1 MRFDMTTYVSRLLF
15 LLICLAFV
23 TGCKKATTT
32 TTDPDPDI
40 AAKVSGRYTIT
51 TLTTTQPVT
60 SYSGT
65 VFIIRNG
72 TTIDT
77 VDLTLSYATAGS
89 SGSSSFTETKTL
101 TLKTAGDNIDL
112 YNGTTKVGT
121 WTTVPQL
128 TLTNYPF
135 NNSSIN
141 VTATK

>member
-1 MRFDMTTYVSRLLF
+1 MRFDITTYVPRLL
-15 LLICLAFV
+15 LLLVCVALAI
-23 TGCKKATTT
+23 GCKKSSS
-32 TTDPDPDI
+32 TDPTPDPDI

-51 TLTTTQPVT
+51 ALTTTQTVT

-65 VFIIRNG
+65 AFIVRNG
-72 TTIDT
+72 TSIDT
-77 VDLTLSYATAGS
+77 VDLTLSYSTAGS

-101 TLKTAGDNIDL
+101 TLKAVGDNVDL

-121 WTTVPQL
+121 WTATEL

-135 NNSSIN
+135 NNSTVN

>member
-1 MRFDMTTYVSRLLF
+1 MHSLTTPHWPRLF
-15 LLICLAFV
+15 LLLFWTLVMI
-23 TGCKKATTT
+23 GCKKSTPA
-32 TTDPDPDI
+32 DPSPDPDV
-40 AAKVSGRYTIT
+40 AAKVSGRYMIT
-51 TLTTTQPVT
+51 ALTTTQPVT

-65 VFIIRNG
+65 VFIVRNG

-101 TLKTAGDNIDL
+101 TLKAAGTIVDL

-121 WTTVPQL
+121 WTATEL
-128 TLTNYPF
+128 TLTDYPF
-135 NNSSIN
+135 NNSSVN